1 MEERSSDCRKKGVDI
16 LFLRFLKNMNIYI
29 YIDMIS
35 TLSINKGELLT
46 TKDSVNSI
54 CSNV

>member
-29 YIDMIS
+29 YIYRYDFYFVNFE
-35 TLSINKGELLT
+35 SIRENY
-46 TKDSVNSI
+46 
-54 CSNV
+54 

>member
-29 YIDMIS
+29 YIYIGMIS
-35 TLSINKGELLT
+35 TLSI
-46 TKDSVNSI
+46 
-54 CSNV
+54 SNQ